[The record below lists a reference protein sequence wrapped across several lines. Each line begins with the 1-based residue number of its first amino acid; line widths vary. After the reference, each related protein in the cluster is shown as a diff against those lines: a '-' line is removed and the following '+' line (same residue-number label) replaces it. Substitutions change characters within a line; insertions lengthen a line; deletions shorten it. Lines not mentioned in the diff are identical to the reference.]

1 MGLSSRLKLR
11 LPFHVTT
18 CGSQVTIVIFIND
31 WDYDH
36 DYDQMIVTMIRTN
49 DEDVFINYEDEL
61 RDLSKLG

>member
-18 CGSQVTIVIFIND
+18 CDSQVTIVIFIND